1 MIRQTTPNSGSPI
14 PNATRIH
21 TPQSGQ
27 LKPDSKITAN
37 AHSPSNPTATAS
49 TPAFASQPSPSL
61 VTSTQSLSS
70 RENSLVRPRE
80 LNFFSGSDSD
90 SDLSGDEHS
99 SIPLEDFQP
108 SSFFNN
114 SENKEQTHQPAVSI
128 DVNLDHRRTFL
139 GHGLNA
145 LDDSYS
151 SSISRNSESKE
162 QIHPHEVR
170 IDINLVGDVPV
181 PGQVIDPPNAPPN
194 QIQNPI
200 AEPHSAVLPSTLL
213 GAAVVGTVIAA
224 VSSPEHLPTLIVQTS
239 VGAIVGGFAGAGI
252 GCIIDSKMDREA
264 QRIQPLQDAPDL
276 EAGEA

>member
-1 MIRQTTPNSGSPI
+1 MIRQTTPNTGSPI

-27 LKPDSKITAN
+27 LKTDSKIIAS
-37 AHSPSNPTATAS
+37 AGGSGNPTATQT
-49 TPAFASQPSPSL
+49 TPAFASQPSPSF
-61 VTSTQSLSS
+61 VASTQSLSS

-80 LNFFSGSDSD
+80 LNFVSGYDSDSD
-90 SDLSGDEHS
+90 SSGDAHS

-114 SENKEQTHQPAVSI
+114 SENKEQTHQHAVCI
-128 DVNLDHRRTFL
+128 DVNLDNRRTFL

-145 LDDSYS
+145 LDDSYF
-151 SSISRNSESKE
+151 SSISSNSESKE

-170 IDINLVGDVPV
+170 IDINLVGDLPV

-200 AEPHSAVLPSTLL
+200 AEPHSPILPSTLL
-213 GAAVVGTVIAA
+213 GAAVVGTVVAA
-224 VSSPEHLPTLIVQTS
+224 VSSSEYLPTLLVNTG
-239 VGAIVGGFAGAGI
+239 VGALVGGFAGAAV

-264 QRIQPLQDAPDL
+264 QRIQALQGAPDL

>member
-21 TPQSGQ
+21 TPQSGK

-49 TPAFASQPSPSL
+49 TPAFEGQQIQSFVIPM
-61 VTSTQSLSS
+61 QSLLS
-70 RENSLVRPRE
+70 RDNSLVRISQPD
-80 LNFFSGSDSD
+80 FDSD
-90 SDLSGDEHS
+90 SGD
-99 SIPLEDFQP
+99 
-108 SSFFNN
+108 
-114 SENKEQTHQPAVSI
+114 
-128 DVNLDHRRTFL
+128 DVRD
-139 GHGLNA
+139 GQHGLNA
-145 LDDSYS
+145 LDASYS
-151 SSISRNSESKE
+151 SSISSNSESKE

-170 IDINLVGDVPV
+170 IDINLVGDLPV

-200 AEPHSAVLPSTLL
+200 AEPHSPILPSTLL
-213 GAAVVGTVIAA
+213 GAAVVGTVVAA
-224 VSSPEHLPTLIVQTS
+224 VSSSEYLPTLLVNTG
-239 VGAIVGGFAGAGI
+239 VGALVGGFAGAAV